1 MFKKGEKNNSGA
13 KPVKE
18 TKGVNNAIYNI
29 IGAETVIEGS
39 VKTANNIRIDGV
51 LKGSLT
57 SKAKIVI
64 GPTGRVEGDVVGH
77 NADIEG
83 VINGKVTVMEMLVL
97 KSTAQVEG
105 DIATKKLVVEAG
117 AKFNGNC
124 RMGAVIKEIEQ
135 EKVFELAAQEN

>member
-1 MFKKGEKNNSGA
+1 
-13 KPVKE
+13 
-18 TKGVNNAIYNI
+18 
-29 IGAETVIEGS
+29 
-39 VKTANNIRIDGV
+39 
-51 LKGSLT
+51 
-57 SKAKIVI
+57 
-64 GPTGRVEGDVVGH
+64 
-77 NADIEG
+77 
-83 VINGKVTVMEMLVL
+83 MEMLVL